1 MFETEFFATPTF
13 RWVILPLLI
22 FTARVIDVSI
32 GTIRI
37 ISVSRGRKLISS
49 LLGFFEVM
57 IWLLAIGQIF
67 KNLTNPLYYIA
78 YGGGF
83 ATGNYVGIWI
93 EEKLAMGVLIMRTI
107 TKRDASELIAT
118 MRERGYMATSVVAE
132 STAGK
137 VNIIYTLLKR
147 SDLEEVICLIKDF
160 HPHAIWSISDARE
173 ASDAIPPFRNR
184 RSLMDVFRPK
194 IRKGK

>member
-1 MFETEFFATPTF
+1 M
-13 RWVILPLLI
+13 V
-22 FTARVIDVSI
+22 DVSI

-37 ISVSRGRKLISS
+37 ISVSRGRKAVSS

-67 KNLTNPLYYIA
+67 KNLTNPLYYVA

-83 ATGNYVGIWI
+83 AMGNFAGIWI
-93 EEKLAMGVLIMRTI
+93 EEKLAMGVLLMRTI
-107 TKRDASELIAT
+107 TKRGASELISL
-118 MRERGYMATSVVAE
+118 MRERGYMATSIVAE
-132 STAGK
+132 STAGQ

-147 SDLEEVICLIKDF
+147 SDLDEVVGLIKDF

-173 ASDAIPPFRNR
+173 ASDAIPPFRR
-184 RSLMDVFRPK
+184 KRK
-194 IRKGK
+194 IKQMLKTGERKGK